1 MDTAELIKAG
11 RLDDAWKDLA
21 GRIRAKPGDTTL
33 RLAAFQLLAVRG
45 EWQRAGDQLDAL
57 ASLDAQRVLFA
68 QVYRPLLNAAA
79 LREEVFAGRRTPVV
93 LGEPEPWLGELV
105 QALALLA
112 QGQGAA
118 AARLRDRAFEAAP
131 ARAGTIDGQP
141 FAWLADADPR
151 LGPVLEAV
159 VDGGYCWLPL
169 HRVVSIT
176 IDAPRDLRDLVWI
189 PATIALTAGTT
200 VGAALPVRYP
210 GSQSAEDA
218 LRLARRTDWQDRGDG
233 WQLGLGQRLL
243 ASDTGERGLLEC
255 REIRFTA

>member
-1 MDTAELIKAG
+1 MPLDELIKAG
-11 RLDDAWKDLA
+11 RLDDAWKEMA
-21 GRIRAKPGDTTL
+21 GQIRAKAGDPAL
-33 RLAAFQLLAVRG
+33 RVAAFQLLAVRG
-45 EWQRAGDQLDAL
+45 EWKRAGDQLDAA
-57 ASLDAQRVLFA
+57 ASLDAQRALFA
-68 QVYRPLLNAAA
+68 QVYRPLLQAEA

-118 AARLRDRAFEAAP
+118 AAQLRDRAFEAAP
-131 ARAGTIDGQP
+131 ARAGTVDGQR

-169 HRVVSIT
+169 HRVVSIA

-210 GSQSAEDA
+210 GSHAGEAS
-218 LRLARRTDWQDRGDG
+218 LRLARRTEWQDRGDG

-243 ASDTGERGLLEC
+243 ATDAGERALLEC
-255 REIRFTA
+255 RDIRFDA